1 MTWVLSF
8 SVREALLGW
17 HGSFVDKKRKK
28 AWMMTPLCLF
38 WVAWKERNRI
48 VFDNE
53 ELFNT

>member
-1 MTWVLSF
+1 MTWVLPF

-38 WVAWKERNRI
+38 WVAWKESNRI